1 MDSAIP
7 AVMRPADRGD
17 SAERRYSP
25 LTFWVSSVAL
35 LALASSAQ
43 AAASSSAHG
52 LRLFTPLAAV
62 LIVLGFWHSLR
73 RLPHRLS
80 LLAATSLAIAATVGT
95 LSRLAIEPD
104 AGAGIALVLCLLL
117 AAHAA
122 AEHILARRAEGRSV
136 ALHHARRASLVS
148 TFACV
153 AGAGSLLIFGGAA
166 TSFASVAIIGA
177 PLAWLTTQ
185 VWLPAHLSLTELCAQ
200 RLREHDPGRRF
211 GARVATVFGAGYSP
225 LGPGTVGA
233 LAALPLGA
241 PLGMLEPLG
250 KGVALLVVIAIA
262 VAASKRYLGPSSGH
276 RDPQEIVIDESAGV
290 LTALA
295 FVPWSWGWGAAAFAA
310 FRILDMWKPWPIRAI
325 ERRVEGAWGVV
336 LDDVAAGL
344 VAGVALWGLGA
355 LI

>member
-7 AVMRPADRGD
+7 AVMRPADREAA
-17 SAERRYSP
+17 AERRYSP
-25 LTFWVSSVAL
+25 LTFWVSTLAL
-35 LALASSAQ
+35 LALASSAP
-43 AAASSSAHG
+43 AAASSSVHG
-52 LRLFTPLAAV
+52 LRLFTPLVAV
-62 LIVLGFWHSLR
+62 LIALGFWHSLR
-73 RLPHRLS
+73 QLPHRLS
-80 LLAATSLAIAATVGT
+80 LLAATSLAVAATLGV

-104 AGAGIALVLCLLL
+104 AGAGIALVLCQLL

-122 AEHILARRAEGRSV
+122 AEHVLARRTVDRA
-136 ALHHARRASLVS
+136 ALHRARRASLVS
-148 TFACV
+148 TFACA
-153 AGAGSLLIFGGAA
+153 AGAGSLLIFGAA
-166 TSFASVAIIGA
+166 VTSFASVAIIGA
-177 PLAWLTTQ
+177 PLAWLATQ
-185 VWLPAHLSLTELCAQ
+185 VWLPAHLSLTELSEQ
-200 RLREHDPGRRF
+200 RLREHEPGRRF

-241 PLGMLEPLG
+241 LLTMLEPG
-250 KGVALLVVIAIA
+250 GRAVALLVLVGIA

-276 RDPQEIVIDESAGV
+276 RDPQEIVVDESVGV

-310 FRILDMWKPWPIRAI
+310 FRVLDMWKPWPIRTI

-344 VAGVALWGLGA
+344 MAGVALWGLGA